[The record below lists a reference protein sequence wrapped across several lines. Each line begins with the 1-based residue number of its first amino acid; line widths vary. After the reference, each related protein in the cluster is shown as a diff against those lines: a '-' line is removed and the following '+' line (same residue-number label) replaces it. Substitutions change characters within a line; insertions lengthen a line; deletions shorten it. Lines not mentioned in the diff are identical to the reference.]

1 MDRRQYL
8 SASMTLLT
16 VGVAGCSQS
25 SGDTTPTDA
34 STDTPSPTESTGT
47 PADPSA
53 QIQHEGDTFTLDNA
67 PEAEIRGTTNL
78 PTGTQISIL
87 IDSET
92 PADPFVFR
100 PETTV
105 SDGGQFS
112 TTVDLSERDEGIE
125 FSLRVKYDDETLTE
139 TDGEVV

>member
-34 STDTPSPTESTGT
+34 STDNPSPTESTGT

-53 QIQHEGDTFTLDNA
+53 QLQYEGDTLTLDNVA
-67 PEAEIRGTTNL
+67 EAEIQGTTNL
-78 PTGTQISIL
+78 EAGTRISVVVN
-87 IDSET
+87 SET
-92 PADPFVFR
+92 SEDPFLFR

-105 SDGGQFS
+105 SDGGQFL
-112 TTVDLSERDEGIE
+112 TTVDMSERAEGTE

-139 TDGEVV
+139 ADGEVA